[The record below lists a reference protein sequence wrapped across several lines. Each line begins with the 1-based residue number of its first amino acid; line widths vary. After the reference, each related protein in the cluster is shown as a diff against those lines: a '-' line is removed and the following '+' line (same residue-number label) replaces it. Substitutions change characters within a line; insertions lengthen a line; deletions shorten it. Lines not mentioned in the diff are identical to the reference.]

1 MSATMSMMIMGMP
14 RTAKKN
20 KCIIVAADHG
30 RENNATSDDSDD
42 KFDATYNDD
51 SVVDD
56 DYMCM

>member
-1 MSATMSMMIMGMP
+1 MP